1 MSLGRSLFRIAHVS
15 DLHVLSPAGT
25 EWRRLVF
32 NKRITGHANL
42 LWQRGRV
49 YRRGHLVAVLE
60 EVAVGADHV
69 VVTGDI
75 TNLSLESEYE
85 AAREL
90 LDDLARRIEVTV
102 VPGNHDIYLPATL
115 RDRRFWHHFSS
126 FLRSDLPQFAC
137 NLPAGR
143 YPCVKLRGPAAIIAL
158 SSAVPRPPFFSAG
171 LLGGEQ
177 IHAFAQLLAH
187 PEVKQRTPVILVH
200 HPPVDTRP
208 ALLRLRDGL
217 VDAAPLREALDGL
230 SRGLVLYGHTHV
242 RVRCRMKTRNGS
254 LDVVSASGAALDHPS
269 HAVRAGFNRYDIS
282 DDGSI
287 ADPCCWVFGDGG
299 GAFRP
304 IELRPYCL

>member
-1 MSLGRSLFRIAHVS
+1 MYRIAHLS
-15 DLHVLSPAGT
+15 DLHVLSPAGA
-25 EWRRLVF
+25 EWRRLLF

-42 LWQRGRV
+42 LLQRGRV
-49 YRRGHLVAVLE
+49 YRREHLLAVLDE
-60 EVAVGADHV
+60 ASARADHI

-90 LDDLARRIEVTV
+90 LDDLARRVEVTV

-115 RDRRFWHHFSS
+115 RDRRFPHHFAG

-137 NLPAGR
+137 HLPAGR

-171 LLGGEQ
+171 FLGEEQ
-177 IHAFAQLLAH
+177 VRAFAQLLAH
-187 PEVKQRTPVILVH
+187 PEVRQRVPVVLVH

-217 VDAAPLREALDGL
+217 VDAASLREALDGL
-230 SRGLVLYGHTHV
+230 SRGLVLYGHTHA
-242 RVRCRMKTRNGS
+242 RVRCRLRTRLGS

-269 HAVRAGFNRYDIS
+269 DAVRAGFNRYDIGE
-282 DDGSI
+282 DGSI
-287 ADPCCWVFGDGG
+287 AEPRCWVFGDECGK
-299 GAFRP
+299 
-304 IELRPYCL
+304 LRAIAARSHCL

>member
-1 MSLGRSLFRIAHVS
+1 MFRIAHVS

-102 VPGNHDIYLPATL
+102 VPGPPAHQRQQSRFRDPWRSSSRRRHDTP
-115 RDRRFWHHFSS
+115 
-126 FLRSDLPQFAC
+126 
-137 NLPAGR
+137 
-143 YPCVKLRGPAAIIAL
+143 
-158 SSAVPRPPFFSAG
+158 
-171 LLGGEQ
+171 LLDWKG
-177 IHAFAQLLAH
+177 
-187 PEVKQRTPVILVH
+187 
-200 HPPVDTRP
+200 
-208 ALLRLRDGL
+208 
-217 VDAAPLREALDGL
+217 
-230 SRGLVLYGHTHV
+230 
-242 RVRCRMKTRNGS
+242 
-254 LDVVSASGAALDHPS
+254 
-269 HAVRAGFNRYDIS
+269 
-282 DDGSI
+282 
-287 ADPCCWVFGDGG
+287 
-299 GAFRP
+299 
-304 IELRPYCL
+304 